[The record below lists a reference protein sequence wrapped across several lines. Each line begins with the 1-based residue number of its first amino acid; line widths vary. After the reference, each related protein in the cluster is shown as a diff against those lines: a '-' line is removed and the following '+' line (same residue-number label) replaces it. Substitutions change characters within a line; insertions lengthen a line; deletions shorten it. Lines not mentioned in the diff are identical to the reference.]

1 MQDDGLIDRFMFLG
15 VVAYARHQTNNA
27 MRSYNQLRDRIPALD
42 YDESDPYEREAVNVF
57 YNDIEDTGLGARMQK
72 ITDSVNE
79 LFNNMAQSVFDVD
92 STAPTIVNDD
102 DAYARACEQFKE
114 IMDLWGPTS
123 NECQEVFD
131 RLLVLIAK
139 KDRGETC

>member
-1 MQDDGLIDRFMFLG
+1 MQEDELIDRFMFLG
-15 VVAYARHQTNNA
+15 VIAYARHQTNNA

-79 LFNNMAQSVFDVD
+79 LFNNIAQPVFSADANAV
-92 STAPTIVNDD
+92 TIVSDD
-102 DAYARACEQFKE
+102 ETYELAREQFEE
-114 IMDLWGPTS
+114 IMNLWIPTS
-123 NECQEVFD
+123 EECQTLFD
-131 RLLVLIAK
+131 RLIRLIAQK
-139 KDRGETC
+139 EQGDTC